1 MEESNTIVSFGYDG
15 GVRNVNRFEFKGV
28 ILQKQVAQAV
38 RRKVEDSLLQSQKL
52 EALGRLAGG
61 VAHDFNNLLTVIE
74 GYARLL
80 NEDDMVSGEA
90 SLFVDEILRAAN
102 RASNLTRQLLAFS
115 RKQAAEPRLMDLNEA
130 AQGMKS
136 MLERVIGEDVELRV
150 AADAS
155 PATVLADPAQV
166 EQVIMNLAVN
176 ARDAMPNG
184 GRLTIRTESLP
195 GWVEL
200 SVSDT
205 GQGIPEEIRAQI
217 FEPFFTTKEAGK
229 GTGLGLAMVRAI
241 VEESAGKISVDSRVG
256 EGTTFRVQL
265 PLRTGDPVAGRDP
278 VADVKSV
285 RGRGTVLLVE
295 DEEALRNLL
304 TRSLVSRGY
313 QVVSAADGD
322 EALARFRGLA
332 TAPDLLLTDVMLPR
346 RSGRAVAEELS
357 KMAPGMKVLYMS
369 GYGDNTPQGA
379 MRLEKPF
386 SPSKLAAA
394 VKDLIEAV

>member
-1 MEESNTIVSFGYDG
+1 M
-15 GVRNVNRFEFKGV
+15 
-28 ILQKQVAQAV
+28 
-38 RRKVEDSLLQSQKL
+38 
-52 EALGRLAGG
+52 
-61 VAHDFNNLLTVIE
+61 
-74 GYARLL
+74 
-80 NEDDMVSGEA
+80 
-90 SLFVDEILRAAN
+90 
-102 RASNLTRQLLAFS
+102 
-115 RKQAAEPRLMDLNEA
+115 
-130 AQGMKS
+130 
-136 MLERVIGEDVELRV
+136 
-150 AADAS
+150 
-155 PATVLADPAQV
+155 
-166 EQVIMNLAVN
+166 
-176 ARDAMPNG
+176 
-184 GRLTIRTESLP
+184 
-195 GWVEL
+195 
-200 SVSDT
+200 
-205 GQGIPEEIRAQI
+205 
-217 FEPFFTTKEAGK
+217 
-229 GTGLGLAMVRAI
+229 
-241 VEESAGKISVDSRVG
+241 
-256 EGTTFRVQL
+256 
-265 PLRTGDPVAGRDP
+265 
-278 VADVKSV
+278 KSV

>member
-1 MEESNTIVSFGYDG
+1 M
-15 GVRNVNRFEFKGV
+15 
-28 ILQKQVAQAV
+28 
-38 RRKVEDSLLQSQKL
+38 
-52 EALGRLAGG
+52 
-61 VAHDFNNLLTVIE
+61 AHDFNNLLTVIE

-80 NEDDMVSGEA
+80 KEEQIVTGEA
-90 SLFVDEILRAAN
+90 GLFVEEILRAAN

-115 RKQAAEPRLMDLNEA
+115 RKQVAEPRLMDLNEA
-130 AQGMKS
+130 ALGMKG

-176 ARDAMPNG
+176 GRDAMPQG

-205 GQGIPEEIRAQI
+205 GQGIPEELRVQI

-229 GTGLGLAMVRAI
+229 GTGLGLALVRSI
-241 VEESAGKISVDSRVG
+241 VDDSGGRIAVDSQVG
-256 EGTTFRVQL
+256 KGTTFRVQF
-265 PLRTGDPVAGRDP
+265 PLRTGDPVAERDP
-278 VADVKSV
+278 AADVKAV
-285 RGRGTVLLVE
+285 RGHGTVLLVE

-304 TRSLVSRGY
+304 ARLLVSQGY
-313 QVVSAADGD
+313 HVVPAADGD

-332 TAPDLLLTDVMLPR
+332 VPPDLLLTDVMLPR

>member
-1 MEESNTIVSFGYDG
+1 M
-15 GVRNVNRFEFKGV
+15 
-28 ILQKQVAQAV
+28 AQAV

-80 NEDDMVSGEA
+80 KEECPNGDAV
-90 SLFVDEILRAAN
+90 LFVEEIIKASN

-115 RKQAAEPRLMDLNEA
+115 RKQSADPRLMDLNEA
-130 AQGMKS
+130 ALGMKG

-155 PATVLADPAQV
+155 PSTVVADPAQI
-166 EQVIMNLAVN
+166 EQIIMNLAVN
-176 ARDAMPNG
+176 ARDAMPQG
-184 GRLTIRTESLP
+184 GRITIRTESLP

-205 GQGIPEEIRAQI
+205 GQGIPEELQAQI
-217 FEPFFTTKEAGK
+217 FEPFFTTKETGK
-229 GTGLGLAMVRAI
+229 GTGLGLALVRAI
-241 VEESAGKISVDSRVG
+241 VEDSQGRISLDSHVG
-256 EGTTFRVQL
+256 QGTTFRVQF
-265 PLRTGDPVAGRDP
+265 PLRAGDPVAEADP
-278 VADVKSV
+278 SADVKAV

-304 TRSLVSRGY
+304 TRSLTGRGY
-313 QVVSAADGD
+313 QVVQAADGD
-322 EALARFRGLA
+322 EALALFRALPA
-332 TAPDLLLTDVMLPR
+332 PPDLLLTDVMLPR
-346 RSGRAVAEELS
+346 RSGKQVADELS
-357 KMAPGMKVLYMS
+357 KLAPKMKVLFMS
-369 GYGDNTPQGA
+369 GYGDNTPEGA

-386 SPSKLAAA
+386 SPSKLASA
-394 VKDLIEAV
+394 VKDLIEKP

>member
-1 MEESNTIVSFGYDG
+1 M
-15 GVRNVNRFEFKGV
+15 
-28 ILQKQVAQAV
+28 AQAV

-80 NEDDMVSGEA
+80 KEDIVTGEA
-90 SLFVDEILRAAN
+90 ALFVEEILRASN

-130 AQGMKS
+130 ALGMKG
-136 MLERVIGEDVELRV
+136 MLERVIGEDVDLRV
-150 AADAS
+150 AADAV
-155 PATVLADPAQV
+155 PATVVADPAQV
-166 EQVIMNLAVN
+166 EQIIMNLAVN
-176 ARDAMPNG
+176 ARDAMPAG

-205 GQGIPEEIRAQI
+205 GQGIPEEIRQQI

-229 GTGLGLAMVRAI
+229 GTGLGLALVRSI
-241 VEESAGKISVDSRVG
+241 VEESDGRISVDSVVG
-256 EGTTFRVQL
+256 QGTTFRVQF
-265 PLRTGDPVAGRDP
+265 PLRTGDPVAERDP
-278 VADVKSV
+278 LSDVKAV

-304 TRSLVSRGY
+304 ARSLVSRGY
-313 QVVSAADGD
+313 HVVSAADGD
-322 EALARFRGLA
+322 EALARFRGLSV
-332 TAPDLLLTDVMLPR
+332 APDLLLTDVMLPR
-346 RSGRAVAEELS
+346 RSGRAVAEELV
-357 KMAPGMKVLYMS
+357 KLAPAMKVLFMS

-379 MRLEKPF
+379 TRLEKPF
-386 SPSKLAAA
+386 SPAKLAAA
-394 VKDLIEAV
+394 VKDLIESV

>member
-1 MEESNTIVSFGYDG
+1 M
-15 GVRNVNRFEFKGV
+15 
-28 ILQKQVAQAV
+28 
-38 RRKVEDSLLQSQKL
+38 QSQKL

-80 NEDDMVSGEA
+80 QEDGMATGEA
-90 SLFVDEILRAAN
+90 SFFVDEILRAAN

-115 RKQAAEPRLMDLNEA
+115 RKQSAEPRLMDLNEA
-130 AQGMKS
+130 AVGMKG
-136 MLERVIGEDVELRV
+136 MLDRVIGEDVELRV

-176 ARDAMPNG
+176 ARDAMPQG

-205 GQGIPEEIRAQI
+205 GQGIPEAIRTQI

-229 GTGLGLAMVRAI
+229 GTGLGLALVQSI
-241 VEESAGKISVDSRVG
+241 VEESHGRISVDSRMG
-256 EGTTFRVQL
+256 EGTTFRVQF
-265 PLRTGDPVAGRDP
+265 PVRTGEPVAEVDP
-278 VADVKSV
+278 AADVKAV

-304 TRSLVSRGY
+304 TRSLVGRGY
-313 QVVSAADGD
+313 HVVAAADAD
-322 EALARFRGLA
+322 EALARFRGLPA
-332 TAPDLLLTDVMLPR
+332 PPDLLLTDVMLPR
-346 RSGRAVAEELS
+346 RSGNALADELR
-357 KMAPGMKVLYMS
+357 KLAPKMKVLYMS
-369 GYGDNTPQGA
+369 GYGDNTPQGS

-386 SPSKLAAA
+386 SPSKLALA
-394 VKDLIEAV
+394 VKDLIETL